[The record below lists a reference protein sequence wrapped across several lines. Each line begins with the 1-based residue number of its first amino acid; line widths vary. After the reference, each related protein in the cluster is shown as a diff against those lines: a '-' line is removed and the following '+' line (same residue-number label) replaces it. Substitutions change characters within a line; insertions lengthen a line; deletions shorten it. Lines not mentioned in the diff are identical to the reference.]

1 LRITVEKAG
10 AYQAAEVALRA
21 RRRAGELLAE
31 MPKNQGGGIAG
42 ASSTADSVSVVLD
55 MPKERAEQMS
65 SRWQAIAGIPEEMF
79 DELLL

>member
-1 LRITVEKAG
+1 
-10 AYQAAEVALRA
+10 
-21 RRRAGELLAE
+21 

-65 SRWQAIAGIPEEMF
+65 SRWQAIAGIPEAKYGCCP
-79 DELLL
+79 

>member
-1 LRITVEKAG
+1 
-10 AYQAAEVALRA
+10 
-21 RRRAGELLAE
+21 LLAE

-42 ASSTADSVSVVLD
+42 SAGTSATLAQVLG
-55 MPKERAEQMS
+55 AESEPQARHQS